1 MSGIERGGNGER
13 DDDFEGD
20 LKLELSEIEAML
32 KDLETMLP
40 AVHEDVA
47 HINANIERVREQL
60 ALFDARAEEM
70 RESGELSED
79 MEVAR
84 SIGKAMNDIEA
95 GLQRLTEDKDI
106 VLSTRMSIENAIV
119 DLKETREELES
130 GLPEKKIQ

>member
-1 MSGIERGGNGER
+1 MSGIENGGNGER
-13 DDDFEGD
+13 DDDFEAD
-20 LKLELSEIEAML
+20 LKLDLSEIEAML

-47 HINANIERVREQL
+47 HIHANIERVREQL

-95 GLQRLTEDKDI
+95 GLQRLIEDKDI

-119 DLKETREELES
+119 DLKDTREELES

>member
-1 MSGIERGGNGER
+1 MSGIENGGNGER
-13 DDDFEGD
+13 DDDFEAD
-20 LKLELSEIEAML
+20 LKLDLSEIEAML

-95 GLQRLTEDKDI
+95 GLQRLIEDKDI

-119 DLKETREELES
+119 DLKDTREELES

>member
-1 MSGIERGGNGER
+1 MSGIENGGNGER
-13 DDDFEGD
+13 DKDIEDDIT
-20 LKLELSEIEAML
+20 LELSDIEAML
-32 KDLETMLP
+32 KDLEAMMP
-40 AVHEDVA
+40 EVQEDIG
-47 HINANIERVREQL
+47 HISANIERVREQL

-95 GLQRLTEDKDI
+95 GLQRLIEDKDV

-130 GLPEKKIQ
+130 GLPEKKLQ